1 MYLGVV
7 NTGYSTSFF
16 TPTILRQLGWTALR
30 AQVMSIPIYITAAIF
45 ALATAFATDSLKH
58 RFAFTVAGCCV
69 ATVGYILLLLQHHI
83 SVGAGYMALYFITT
97 GGYITQPVCI
107 VWLNNNVGGHYKRA
121 VATALQIGLGNS
133 GGLIASNIYFASE
146 APLYHTGF
154 GVSLGLLWLSGL
166 SCCVLFTGLWV
177 ENRKRRGGH
186 RDIRYELHQ
195 DELENLGDDHPAF
208 RYTY

>member
-16 TPTILRQLGWTALR
+16 TPTIRKQLGWTSIH
-30 AQVMSIPIYITAAIF
+30 AQLMSIPIYITATAF

-58 RFAFTVAGCCV
+58 RFGFTITGCCV
-69 ATVGYILLLLQHHI
+69 ATIGYVLLLCQQQI
-83 SVGAGYMALYFITT
+83 SIGARYMALYFVTV
-97 GGYITQPVCI
+97 GGYITQPVTI

-121 VATALQIGLGNS
+121 VADALQIGLGNF

-154 GVSLGLLWLSGL
+154 WVSLGLIWLCGL
-166 SCCVLFTGLWV
+166 C
-177 ENRKRRGGH
+177 
-186 RDIRYELHQ
+186 
-195 DELENLGDDHPAF
+195 
-208 RYTY
+208 